1 MYWLLTLAEFDLSW
15 LACCGVS
22 FTKGYGACWVR
33 RMLRM
38 GPLGWRSWV
47 RLQKL
52 MVYGRPM
59 WVLHRSKVCSPLAQ
73 ASSMMHWTCML

>member
-1 MYWLLTLAEFDLSW
+1 
-15 LACCGVS
+15 
-22 FTKGYGACWVR
+22 
-33 RMLRM
+33 MLRM

-59 WVLHRSKVCSPLAQ
+59 WVLHKSKVCSPCGEVEKLDFDNVIDIYNVHILYICDKNFC
-73 ASSMMHWTCML
+73 SSL